1 MSIYCPAHFSICRL
15 QEKHIREKLRD
26 HLKSIVSMQHDLK
39 EVQRK
44 VMEMETKISSTHKRQ
59 ERLLESAVG

>member
-1 MSIYCPAHFSICRL
+1 MSICDPAHLYVCRL

-26 HLKSIVSMQHDLK
+26 HLKSIVSMQQDLK

-44 VMEMETKISSTHKRQ
+44 VMDMETKISSTHKRQ